1 MRDFFKRIDWMLV
14 MIYILAIAL
23 AVLAIASIAD
33 AADNQYLKFPNFSAG
48 LTTNQVGEIPPNA
61 CLRLENF
68 LFDNQELRVRKGY
81 GSISGLLSS
90 QPISYIGVYRK
101 QGTDGKLFVQNGNR
115 IYIIGI
121 ADGDTVWSDNE
132 YTGQYFS
139 TGTLGKGD
147 SLDYYVY
154 SSDTT
159 TKWESYQ
166 FASIILDSA
175 TQTTQTIAVD
185 YAVND
190 TTLKLVTPLTDWAK
204 GWTYS
209 FSSGLGRIVDASTF
223 VDSFYI
229 ATTTGKLKYNDD
241 IITGTNTPTIYRGIA
256 SVYSRK
262 LVYNNGQYRY
272 HTKADSVT
280 MINGDNYAAS
290 VNEFAKISLRSTA
303 ASFTP
308 LAGQVIYY
316 SAPIYQS
323 SRTGTKI
330 GSVTLGCGV
339 FYPDSTAKPFITFV
353 NMDIDPSTKL
363 TVYADS
369 IIVRSALTGAGQD
382 KYPHTIIV
390 DDSLF
395 TGKDSTFFMS
405 GDWFVSNGTAILDD
419 VPSKY
424 SPVIGNFNDDSGRVY
439 VADTY
444 LRTGVDTI
452 RTNVPIT
459 FYRRKVR
466 TSAEAGVNAAIFWAD
481 RYNVVYDSAAS
492 TIEHSDPFLPSTFT
506 AGILTQVNPD
516 DGEPILW
523 MKEMYGT
530 LLIGKQSSIW
540 KLTGIP
546 GVDDFA
552 RLDKAV
558 EGMSF
563 VAPKSIVQR
572 GGLMFGLGRDA
583 FYVFDFNSMIRIS
596 EQINSLVRDSINWD
610 YAEQITGVYFDN
622 HFWWSYPSRTSIV
635 NDRTLCYDPQNKAWS
650 TSTLNFAGIYADVGV
665 NDTDNVYI
673 GDPDIGKV
681 YVYGKG
687 TTDDG
692 TGITAALSTS
702 WFDMGST
709 FLDKIVNRISLVHRR
724 SSSSITAVVA
734 SKREDGLEVSSSR
747 TFSGAQSTSRGSKR
761 LWFDTNNL
769 RGLEYQIQLT
779 ATSAIGLRIGNVE
792 VEYQVLSAGY

>member
-1 MRDFFKRIDWMLV
+1 MKDFFARVDWLFVLIIIIGLMLV
-14 MIYILAIAL
+14 AMVVSAF
-23 AVLAIASIAD
+23 
-33 AADNQYLKFPNFSAG
+33 AAENQYLRFPNFSAG
-48 LTTNQVGEIPPNA
+48 LTTNQVGEVPPNA

-81 GSISGLLSS
+81 GNVSGLLSS
-90 QPISYIGVYRK
+90 QSVGFISVYRK
-101 QGTDGKLFVQNGNR
+101 QGTGGKLFVQNGNR
-115 IYIIGI
+115 IYIIGVT
-121 ADGDTVWSDNE
+121 DGDSVWSDNE

-147 SLDYYVY
+147 SLAYYVY

-175 TQTTQTIAVD
+175 TQTTQTVAVD

-190 TTLKLVTPLTDWAK
+190 TTLKLVTPLTDWAA

-229 ATTTGKLKYNDD
+229 ATTTGKLKYNDSVV
-241 IITGTNTPTIYRGIA
+241 TGTNTPTVYRGIA

-262 LVYNNGQYRY
+262 YAYNEGQYHY
-272 HTKADSVT
+272 YTKADSIT
-280 MINGDNYAAS
+280 IINGDAYAATA
-290 VNEFAKISLRSTA
+290 NEFVKISLRSTA

-323 SRTGTKI
+323 TRVGTNLK
-330 GSVTLGCGV
+330 SVTFGSGT
-339 FYPDSTAKPFITFV
+339 FYPDSTEKPFITFV

-369 IIVRSALTGAGQD
+369 IIARRVLSGPSED
-382 KYPHTIIV
+382 KYPYTIIV

-395 TGKDSTFFMS
+395 AGKDSTFFMS

-466 TSAEAGVNAAIFWAD
+466 TSAEAGVLAAIFWND
-481 RYNVVYDSAAS
+481 RYNVVYDSASS
-492 TIEHSDPFLPSTFT
+492 TIYHSEPFFPQTFT
-506 AGILTQVNPD
+506 AGTYVDVSID

-540 KLTGIP
+540 KLTGIF

-583 FYVFDFNSMIRIS
+583 FYMYDFNSMVRIS
-596 EQINSLVRDSINWD
+596 EQINDLVRDSINWNYVD
-610 YAEQITGVYFDN
+610 NITAAYFDN
-622 HFWWSYPSRTSIV
+622 HFWVSYPSRNSVV

-650 TSTLNFAGIYADVGV
+650 TSTLNFSGVYVDVGV

-673 GDPDIGKV
+673 GDPDAGNV
-681 YVYGKG
+681 FVYGKS
-687 TTDDG
+687 TTDAG
-692 TGITAALSTS
+692 TSISASLYST

-709 FLDKIVNRISLVHRR
+709 FLDKVVNRLAMVHHRESTSSVLV
-724 SSSSITAVVA
+724 SCVA
-734 SKREDGLEVSSSR
+734 KREDGLQVSSSR
-747 TFSGAQSTSRGSKR
+747 TFTGALSNYRGNKR
-761 LWFDTNNL
+761 LWFDTNGL
-769 RGLEYQIQLT
+769 RGMEYQLQLT